1 MKYIISSIIS
11 VVGIILSIGV
21 LISPLYYVITKDE
34 PLYLLLFLVSPIG
47 ATIIAHVFLAIANLF
62 YD

>member
-47 ATIIAHVFLAIANLF
+47 ATIIAHVFLAIAKLF